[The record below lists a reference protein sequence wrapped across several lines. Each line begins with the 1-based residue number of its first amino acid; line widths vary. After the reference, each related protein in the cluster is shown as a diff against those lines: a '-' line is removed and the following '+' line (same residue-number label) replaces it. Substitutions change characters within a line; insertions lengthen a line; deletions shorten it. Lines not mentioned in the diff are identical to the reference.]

1 MNDLEKKA
9 HYWYLATA
17 ILLLVISIYFA
28 LKRAPKSD
36 YKWYNLVGLT
46 IAVMIITLFIRIPL
60 PSKGY
65 FNFGDVAVVFGGLF
79 LGFKGG
85 ALAGGIGSALADI
98 IGGFPIFAPLT
109 LIAKGLEGLITGF
122 ARNRTGLLFYLFP
135 ALGVLCMVA
144 VYFIGETLMPQV
156 GIGGAIAE
164 LPSNFIQAGG
174 GYAGGIILSRLI
186 KP

>member
-1 MNDLEKKA
+1 M
-9 HYWYLATA
+9 
-17 ILLLVISIYFA
+17 
-28 LKRAPKSD
+28 
-36 YKWYNLVGLT
+36 KWYYLVAVT
-46 IAVMIITLFIRIPL
+46 IAVMVITLFIRIPL

-109 LIAKGLEGLITGF
+109 LIAKGLEGLFAGL
-122 ARNRTGLLFYLFP
+122 ARNKRGMLFYLFP
-135 ALGVLCMVA
+135 LVGVMMMVS
-144 VYFIGETLMPQV
+144 VYFIGETIMPQI

-164 LPSNFIQAGG
+164 LPANLIQAVG
-174 GYAGGIILSRLI
+174 GYFGGIAISRLVNR
-186 KP
+186 